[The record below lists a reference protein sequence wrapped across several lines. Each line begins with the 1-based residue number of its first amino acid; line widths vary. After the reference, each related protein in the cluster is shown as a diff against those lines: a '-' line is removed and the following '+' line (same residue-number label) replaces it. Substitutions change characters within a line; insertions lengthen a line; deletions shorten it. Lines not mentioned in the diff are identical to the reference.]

1 MGNIITFFYNK
12 LIIKE
17 KEDNVS
23 ELLLKLEND
32 GYDKLKE
39 LDTSISRENP
49 EMMQTKLM
57 NIISTGANEFKEKLG
72 RPMTY
77 AEMRSAYG

>member
-1 MGNIITFFYNK
+1 MGNIITNFYNK
-12 LIIKE
+12 DNKE

-39 LDTSISRENP
+39 LDTSISRKNP
-49 EMMQTKLM
+49 EIMQIKLM